1 MLRHATV
8 FSRGFTLLEV
18 LVVVLLVGIISSIAM
33 LGLNAGG
40 DERRMRDESDR
51 LVALLLQVGS
61 EAVMQN
67 QEYGLKIT
75 DTGYVFLCL
84 DEVKLRWKPCT
95 GDDTLRERN
104 MPEGLEIHVLRESSL
119 QLPES
124 ADSKTAENKAA
135 DDKPAGDKDE
145 DAPGK
150 DGPRIYPDLLLLSSG
165 EASPVSFEILVTEKP
180 ELRSEISVDELGR
193 VSRDTDEP
201 DDDASGT
208 DAGTGGSGGRS

>member
-1 MLRHATV
+1 MLMQRRSTA

-18 LVVVLLVGIISSIAM
+18 LVVVFLVGIISSIAM
-33 LGLNAGG
+33 LGLNASG

-51 LVALLLQVGS
+51 LVALLLQVAS

-75 DTGYVFLCL
+75 DTGYLFLCL
-84 DEVKLRWKPCT
+84 DEVKLRWKACS

-119 QLPES
+119 TLPHTK
-124 ADSKTAENKAA
+124 DG
-135 DDKPAGDKDE
+135 DDKDVAAKAGN
-145 DAPGK
+145 

-165 EASPVSFEILVTEKP
+165 EASPVSLEIRVSEKP
-180 ELRSEISVDELGR
+180 ELRSEIRVDELAR

-201 DDDASGT
+201 ETKA
-208 DAGTGGSGGRS
+208 AGSENP

>member
-1 MLRHATV
+1 MLRHGTALA
-8 FSRGFTLLEV
+8 RGFTLLEV

-51 LVALLLQVGS
+51 LVALLTQVGS
-61 EAVMQN
+61 EAVMRN

-84 DEVKLRWKPCT
+84 DEVKLRWKPCS
-95 GDDTLRERN
+95 GDDTLRERS

-119 QLPES
+119 QLPHV
-124 ADSKTAENKAA
+124 ADDKAA
-135 DDKPAGDKDE
+135 DNKSPDDKDE
-145 DAPGK
+145 VATGK

-201 DDDASGT
+201 EDDASGT

>member
-1 MLRHATV
+1 MPRHATV
-8 FSRGFTLLEV
+8 LSRGFTLLEV

-51 LVALLLQVGS
+51 LVALLSQVGS

-75 DTGYVFLCL
+75 ETGYVFLCL

-95 GDDTLRERN
+95 GDDTLRERD

-119 QLPES
+119 QLP
-124 ADSKTAENKAA
+124 KAA
-135 DDKPAGDKDE
+135 DNNSADDKDE
-145 DAPGK
+145 DAIGK

-193 VSRDTDEP
+193 VSRDMDEP
-201 DDDASGT
+201 EDDASG
-208 DAGTGGSGGRS
+208 GQS